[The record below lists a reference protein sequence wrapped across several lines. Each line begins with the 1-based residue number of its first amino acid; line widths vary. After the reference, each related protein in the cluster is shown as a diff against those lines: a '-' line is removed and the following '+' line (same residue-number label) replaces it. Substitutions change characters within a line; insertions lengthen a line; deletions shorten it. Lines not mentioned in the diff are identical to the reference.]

1 MGKTKIIL
9 DDLKKAMQQ
18 RQADKVSALRL
29 LVAALKN
36 ARIEKKA
43 DLSETEE
50 VAVLNKE
57 AKKRQEAIE
66 MYKKGGRQELAAK
79 EEAELKII
87 KGYLPQQ
94 MGEEKIKELVKEMK
108 QAGELGDDFGQAM
121 KLVMAKLKGQ
131 ADGKLVAQAVK
142 TEL

>member
-43 DLSETEE
+43 DLSEAEE

>member
-43 DLSETEE
+43 DLSEAEE

-79 EEAELKII
+79 EEAELEII

>member
-43 DLSETEE
+43 DLNEAEE

-57 AKKRQEAIE
+57 AKKRHEAIE
-66 MYKKGGRQELAAK
+66 MYKKGGRQELADK
-79 EEAELKII
+79 EKAELQII

-94 MGEEKIKELVKEMK
+94 MGEEKIKKLVKEMK

-131 ADGKLVAQAVK
+131 ADGKLVAEVVK

>member
-36 ARIEKKA
+36 ARIEKKT
-43 DLSETEE
+43 DLSEAEE

-66 MYKKGGRQELAAK
+66 MYKKGDRQELAAK
-79 EEAELKII
+79 EEAELQII
-87 KGYLPQQ
+87 KSYLPQQ

-131 ADGKLVAQAVK
+131 ADGKLVAQVVK